1 MRLRAKVTAWVVAA
15 LAISCWWLVH
25 APAIEHEAAA
35 PPPDI
40 DIDPPAMRAR
50 REAALALAMMPDD
63 PWTFAESLAASA
75 PAKLEKED
83 CGIEGRARFSEPNA
97 PGEAFEQIGGTSPGY
112 VRAQARIDAELR
124 TSADPLDRAT
134 ADLVNVGN
142 MRTEAGR
149 DEAVVQ
155 QAAAT
160 SDARV
165 YALGYGLCHSGRAP
179 APSCSAI
186 SLDRWIEID
195 PGNGVPL
202 MDKLGQAQA
211 RGDTPAVR
219 AAMSQLASATRFDS
233 YVASAA
239 GAVANRVTKDEA
251 DLAAA
256 GDMTT
261 LASLQSAMVSVPAFQ
276 PLIQVCRDKAGGD
289 AELER
294 MCLSVSDVMYEH
306 SDNLTS
312 QALSGAL
319 LFRTTGDASRRE
331 FIRAERAVAAARWS
345 PATGFSECH
354 DIRDQMK
361 KTLRMAQVGEVEALR
376 EQARKF
382 VTP

>member
-1 MRLRAKVTAWVVAA
+1 LAVGVASLVAA
-15 LAISCWWLVH
+15 GWWVLR
-25 APAIEHEAAA
+25 APAIERVAVA

-75 PAKLEKED
+75 PAKVEKED
-83 CGIEGRARFSEPNA
+83 CGIDGRARFSEPNA
-97 PGEAFEQIGGTSPGY
+97 PGEAFEQVGGASPRY
-112 VRAQARIDAELR
+112 ASAQARIDAALR
-124 TSADPLDRAT
+124 TSADPLDRAA
-134 ADLVNVGN
+134 ADLLNVGN

-160 SDARV
+160 TDARV
-165 YALGYGLCHSGRAP
+165 YALGYGLCHSNRAP
-179 APSCSAI
+179 APSCGAI

-195 PGNGVPL
+195 PGNGIPWTA
-202 MDKLGQAQA
+202 KLGQAQT
-211 RGDTPAVR
+211 RGDTPAMR
-219 AAMSQLASATRFDS
+219 AAMSQLASATRFDT

-239 GAVANRVTKDEA
+239 GAVANRATKDEA
-251 DLAAA
+251 DLAAV

-261 LASLQSAMVSVPAFQ
+261 LASLQSAVLSVPALQ

-289 AELER
+289 PELER
-294 MCLSVSDVMYEH
+294 MCLSISDVMYEH
-306 SDNLTS
+306 SDNLAS
-312 QALSGAL
+312 QSLSATL
-319 LFRTTGDASRRE
+319 LFETTGDASRRE
-331 FIRAERAVAAARWS
+331 FIHAERAVASARWS

-354 DIRDQMK
+354 DIRDQMT

-376 EQARKF
+376 ELARKF